1 MRHALKSLKGQS
13 DFVWPRN
20 PSYGKVCQHKARDQM
35 PTRNISLTDR
45 LDRFVET
52 SVSTGRY
59 QNASEVV
66 REGLRLLEYRHQE
79 DMLKLRHL
87 RKAIQEGEDA
97 LAHDGYRG
105 LDVDELREFLASLGV
120 TGGKRAG
127 S

>member
-1 MRHALKSLKGQS
+1 MT
-13 DFVWPRN
+13 
-20 PSYGKVCQHKARDQM
+20 CQLG
-35 PTRNISLTDR
+35 ISLTDR

-97 LAHDGYRG
+97 LAHDGI
-105 LDVDELREFLASLGV
+105 ATSMW
-120 TGGKRAG
+120 TNCG
-127 S
+127 SSSQISVLPEGSDLEHRLWRVSG

>member
-1 MRHALKSLKGQS
+1 
-13 DFVWPRN
+13 
-20 PSYGKVCQHKARDQM
+20 M
-35 PTRNISLTDR
+35 PTRNKPDGR

-97 LAHDGYRG
+97 LAHDEYRD
-105 LDVDELREFLASLGV
+105 LDVDELREFSLISASLE
-120 TGGKRAG
+120 G
-127 S
+127 SDLDA